1 MAKFYTVPTA
11 VGEAKI
17 ANAIA
22 LGRTLTIAELA
33 IGDGNG
39 ELPDPDSDRTSL
51 VNQVRRA
58 PINTSVV
65 DDDNP
70 NWIVVEQV
78 IPPDEGGWT
87 IREIGLFDSD
97 GDMIA
102 YGNYPETYKPVLS
115 EGSGRTQTIRF
126 VMQVSDTA
134 AVTLKVDPSVV
145 LATREYVDDEIDQH
159 AQSRNHPDA
168 TTSAKGMMQF
178 GTSEQT
184 RAGTRTDRAAHLAGV
199 KAAIDQHKEE
209 AQAHN
214 ASKIA
219 LDTPLN
225 AFGDADTVQAV
236 LALLGAAA
244 KAETHNGI
252 AGRSNADAH
261 PMSAISG
268 LDAAITSINEVLNG
282 LGAAAQAE
290 NHNDIAGRDAS
301 GAHPMSAITGLNAAI
316 EAINDVLDGLG
327 SAATRTVGTN
337 SGNVM
342 EVGAFGLGS
351 QDPPELSDFNIALD
365 TGAYTARET
374 ALNSPPGWSG
384 GVATVITRSGGDYSV
399 QMAFDVNTRNVYVRV
414 LSQGVWRSWD
424 SILTSADFN
433 PDDYYTKDQL
443 FAAVHDET
451 NNRSEGATYTN
462 TTGKPMLVAVTK
474 NNQNPAVFH
483 VDGIEVGLMQDASG
497 DARSNLTFIV
507 PNGSTYGCDTNLGT
521 INDII
526 WVETY

>member
-39 ELPDPDSDRTSL
+39 SLPNPDSDRTSL

-134 AVTLKVDPSVV
+134 AVTLKVDPSIV
-145 LATREYVDDEIDQH
+145 LATRKLVDDKIDEH

-168 TTSAKGMMQF
+168 TTTERGFVKKA
-178 GTSEQT
+178 T
-184 RAGTRTDRAAHLAGV
+184 RDATRQRSSTASVVTPGGLDGAMADHENASAAHR
-199 KAAIDQHKEE
+199 
-209 AQAHN
+209 
-214 ASKIA
+214 ASQIA
-219 LDTPLN
+219 LDKALDV
-225 AFGDADTVQAV
+225 FGDANTVQAV

-244 KAETHNGI
+244 KAANHNDI
-252 AGRSNADAH
+252 DGRDSSDAH

-268 LDAAITSINEVLNG
+268 LNAAISAINQTLNG
-282 LGAAAQAE
+282 LG
-290 NHNDIAGRDAS
+290 G
-301 GAHPMSAITGLNAAI
+301 
-316 EAINDVLDGLG
+316 
-327 SAATRTVGTN
+327 AATRNVGTDP
-337 SGNVM
+337 GNVM
-342 EVGAFGLGS
+342 EVGAFGLG
-351 QDPPELSDFNIALD
+351 A
-365 TGAYTARET
+365 ET
-374 ALNSPPGWSG
+374 APILDDFANADAVGGLYRGFGWGTENPTPNGPPGTGNSRLSAYAINVGGGTHWIVVENAGSAAAHRLFFGNTHDLGVVWNAVWHDGNLSFPGATGSTPWARLPSG
-384 GVATVITRSGGDYSV
+384 YMQQTGNAGPIPVGDSVVVTLPESFPNEITSVVATFRSDIN
-399 QMAFDVNTRNVYVRV
+399 NTDGAHAVY
-414 LSQGVWRSWD
+414 WEP
-424 SILTSADFN
+424 IN
-433 PDDYYTKDQL
+433 
-443 FAAVHDET
+443 
-451 NNRSEGATYTN
+451 
-462 TTGKPMLVAVTK
+462 
-474 NNQNPAVFH
+474 
-483 VDGIEVGLMQDASG
+483 
-497 DARSNLTFIV
+497 
-507 PNGSTYGCDTNLGT
+507 NGSFVLRHDDTQGT
-521 INDII
+521 SLDLIVS
-526 WVETY
+526 WTATGY